1 MESDSPVVVRV
12 VTMMGTRYDVVMAT
26 PSEPLSALC
35 LQVARVAG
43 LLPREFVLLMRGG
56 APLPTRGAGSARTL
70 HEAGVVHGAE
80 LTLVLAPK
88 TSRYN
93 W

>member
-1 MESDSPVVVRV
+1 MVVRV
-12 VTMMGTRYDVVMAT
+12 VTMMGARYDVVVAA

-43 LLPREFVLLMRGG
+43 LLPREFVLLMRG

-70 HEAGVVHGAE
+70 REAGVVHGAE
-80 LTLVLAPK
+80 LALVLAPK